1 VDGDVVKMST
11 DYIPK
16 SINVLMRHLRN
27 DCHINING
35 SQQKQLLIKYGFY
48 HGYKGYRFF
57 KERTNTIP
65 YSDFEQ
71 IISVINYDQCL
82 KTVFYPSVMTLEMV
96 SKNIVVNKVT
106 EDLPDASFDTV
117 YKLRMNDEL
126 GNAKLRLHRLQLR
139 DKIYTM
145 LSRNYGATTRYHAS
159 RNSQDI
165 MVSHFY
171 SRGDD
176 VPLWSIFEMLSLGD
190 FALFCSC
197 LNKNIRKTI
206 LTDIG
211 MDSRF
216 DTNSQ
221 LLSNSLYMIRGLRN
235 SIAHNNV
242 IFDTRFA
249 DRGNN
254 NSVVSWLEDEVSISN
269 IEFDNISDYLL
280 LLCAL
285 SKKMNCNS
293 DMLSAMAHNFE
304 SCCAGLRENVP
315 DEIYDVVV
323 SPKIA
328 TNIHEIYSYLA
339 N

>member
-1 VDGDVVKMST
+1 MK
-11 DYIPK
+11 
-16 SINVLMRHLRN
+16 HLRN
-27 DCHINING
+27 DCHIDING

-96 SKNIVVNKVT
+96 SKNIVVDEVLEGLT
-106 EDLPDASFDTV
+106 DASFDTV
-117 YKLRMNDEL
+117 YKSRMNDEL
-126 GNAKLRLHRLQLR
+126 GNAKLRLQRLHFR

-145 LSRNYGATTRYHAS
+145 LSKNYAATTRYHAS
-159 RNSQDI
+159 TNNQDI

-176 VPLWSIFEMLSLGD
+176 VPLWAIFEMLTLGD

-197 LNKNIRKTI
+197 LNKNIRKDI
-206 LTDIG
+206 LIDIG

-221 LLSNSLYMIRGLRN
+221 LLSNSLYMIKGLRN

-249 DRGNN
+249 DRDNN
-254 NSVVSWLEDEVSISN
+254 NNVVSWLENELNIST

-285 SKKMNCNS
+285 SKKMNCNP
-293 DMLSAMAHNFE
+293 DMLNAMVHNFE
-304 SCCAGLRENVP
+304 DCCTELKRSVP
-315 DEIYDVVV
+315 RGIYDAIV
-323 SPKIA
+323 SPKIV
-328 TNIHEIYSYLA
+328 TNIHNIYGYLA